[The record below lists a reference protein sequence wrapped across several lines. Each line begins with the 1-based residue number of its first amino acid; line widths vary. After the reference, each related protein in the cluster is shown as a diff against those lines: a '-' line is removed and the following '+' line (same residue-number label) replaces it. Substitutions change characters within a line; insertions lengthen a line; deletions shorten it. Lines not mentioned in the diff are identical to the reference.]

1 MVGDRKMRQLS
12 NLAAVFALC
21 MFSLFFTLPDIRY
34 VCAFL
39 CALIVC
45 GTGLVSDSGAASS
58 GASLLFFAVS
68 FFVDT
73 FLYFYPA
80 VFCIL
85 LIRRCFRTL
94 ASGAAAFAV
103 LALLLHPLPEL
114 LFFLD
119 LFGFAAAYLL
129 VSLSSRNEA
138 LAEALRRTQDDSK
151 ERDLLLTEKNLTLL
165 ENQDYQ
171 IYTATLQE
179 RNRIAREIHDNV
191 GHLLSRSILL
201 TGALKTIN
209 KNENLSGPLESLEST
224 LGEAMDS
231 IRKSVHNLHDD
242 AVDLDETLRS
252 LIRDFTF
259 CPVTYR
265 YDAGR
270 DIPREVRYSFISIT
284 KEALSNIMRHT
295 NATRAEITV
304 REHPALYQLSI
315 EDNGNAGTGSPAGR
329 SFPDAGSP
337 GIGLTSM
344 QERVEKL
351 HGNIHIFTER
361 GFRILITVPKEKQL

>member
-1 MVGDRKMRQLS
+1 MRYLS
-12 NLAAVFALC
+12 GLTLIFALC

-45 GTGLVSDSGAASS
+45 GIGLSLDSSAAAA
-58 GASLLFFAVS
+58 GASLLFFAAS
-68 FFVDT
+68 FFLDT

-80 VFCIL
+80 AAYIL
-85 LIRRCFRTL
+85 LIRRCFRSL
-94 ASGAAAFAV
+94 AAGGAAFAV
-103 LALLLHPLPEL
+103 LSLVLYPLPGI
-114 LFFLD
+114 LFFLE
-119 LFGFAAAYLL
+119 LFGFGAAYLF
-129 VSLSSRNEA
+129 VSLSARNES
-138 LAEALRRTQDDSK
+138 LTEVLRRTQDDSK
-151 ERDLLLTEKNLTLL
+151 ERDLLLTEKNRTLL

-171 IYTATLQE
+171 IYTATLRE

-209 KNENLSGPLESLEST
+209 KDEQLSTPLESLDST

-231 IRKSVHNLHDD
+231 IRKSVHDLHDD
-242 AVDLDETLRS
+242 AVDLDASLLS

-270 DIPREVRYSFISIT
+270 EIPREVRYSFINIT
-284 KEALSNIMRHT
+284 KEALSNIMRHS
-295 NATRAEITV
+295 NATRAAVTV

-315 EDNGNAGTGSPAGR
+315 EDNGKSAG
-329 SFPDAGSP
+329 FQNAGSP
-337 GIGLTSM
+337 GIGLSNM
-344 QERVEKL
+344 RERVEKM
-351 HGNIHIFTER
+351 HGNIHIFTEK
-361 GFRILITVPKEKQL
+361 GFRILITVPKERQT

>member
-1 MVGDRKMRQLS
+1 MVDDRKMGHFS
-12 NLAAVFALC
+12 SLAAVFALC

-45 GTGLVSDSGAASS
+45 GIGLSLDSSAAVA
-58 GASLLFFAVS
+58 GASLLFFTAS
-68 FFVDT
+68 FFLEP

-80 VFCIL
+80 VACIL
-85 LIRRCFRTL
+85 MIHRCFRTL
-94 ASGAAAFAV
+94 AAEGAAFAV
-103 LALLLHPLPEL
+103 LALALHPLPGLL
-114 LFFLD
+114 LFLE

-129 VSLSSRNEA
+129 VSLSARNEA
-138 LAEALRRTQDDSK
+138 LTEALRRTQDDSK
-151 ERDLLLTEKNLTLL
+151 ERDLLLTEKNRTLL

-171 IYTATLQE
+171 IYTATLRE

-209 KNENLSGPLESLEST
+209 KNEQLSDPLESLDST

-231 IRKSVHNLHDD
+231 IRRSVHDLHDD
-242 AVDLDETLRS
+242 AVDLDESLRS

-259 CPVTYR
+259 CPVTYQ

-270 DIPREVRYSFISIT
+270 EIPREVRYSFINIT
-284 KEALSNIMRHT
+284 KEALSNIMRHS
-295 NATRAEITV
+295 NATRAAVTV

-315 EDNGNAGTGSPAGR
+315 EDNGETVGNSSGTGGR
-329 SFPDAGSP
+329 FPGGGT
-337 GIGLTSM
+337 GIGLSNM

-351 HGNIHIFTER
+351 HGNMHIFTEK
-361 GFRILITVPKEKQL
+361 GFRILITVPKERQT